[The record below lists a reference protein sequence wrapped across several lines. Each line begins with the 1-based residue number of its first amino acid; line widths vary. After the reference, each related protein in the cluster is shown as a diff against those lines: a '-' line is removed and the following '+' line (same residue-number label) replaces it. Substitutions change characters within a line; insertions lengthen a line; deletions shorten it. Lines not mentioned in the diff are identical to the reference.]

1 MVFRIRTGDAEKPA
15 PIDTHELPAFVDR
28 PAMLADV
35 LPPALADLALLA
47 LCIMVFFAV
56 AHAAFRRYDLR

>member
-1 MVFRIRTGDAEKPA
+1 
-15 PIDTHELPAFVDR
+15 
-28 PAMLADV
+28 MLADV
-35 LPPALADLALLA
+35 LPPALTDLALLA